1 MSVTFEATVGPVSGF
16 ALTCGHENGVTEH
29 RWGNYADAAE
39 FLQKELDEHGN
50 TGHLAVCGDEDCRYQ
65 RMFTHAIL
73 ADPSPKVNVSGSKAI
88 YLLGL
93 LGIEVDEDDHPSGS
107 MPAQDFLGRV
117 LVAQAINPADAG
129 RPATESSAGAGTVL
143 VDCGRSEGYAE
154 HRLAQLREVAEFCIS
169 RGRDIQ
175 WG

>member
-1 MSVTFEATVGPVSGF
+1 MSVTFEATLGEVSGF

-73 ADPSPKVNVSGSKAI
+73 ADPSPDVNVSSTNARHI
-88 YLLGL
+88 LGL
-93 LGIEVDEDDHPSGS
+93 LGVEVDEDEHPVGS
-107 MPAQDFLGRV
+107 MSGEDFLGRV
-117 LVAQAINPADAG
+117 LVALAVNPADAG
-129 RPATESSAGAGTVL
+129 RPVTETTAESGMTI
-143 VDCGRSEGYAE
+143 VDCGRSEGYADR
-154 HRLAQLREVAEFCIS
+154 RLAELREVAEFGVS

>member
-1 MSVTFEATVGPVSGF
+1 VSVTFEATPSASSGF

-29 RWGNYADAAE
+29 RWGAYSDAAE
-39 FLQKELDEHGN
+39 FLQKELDEHGG
-50 TGHLAVCGDEDCRYQ
+50 TGHLAVCGDEDCQYQ

-73 ADPSPKVNVSGSKAI
+73 VDPSPELNVSGSNAI
-88 YLLGL
+88 HLLGL
-93 LGIEVDEDDHPSGS
+93 LGIEVEDGGHPIGS
-107 MPAQDFLGRV
+107 MLAQDFLGRV

-129 RPATESSAGAGTVL
+129 VPATESRCRGILV
-143 VDCGRSEGYAE
+143 VDCGRSEGYADR
-154 HRLAQLREVAEFCIS
+154 RLAVLREVAEFGVD